1 MDFILRNNGS
11 IPDWVFVVCLLVLC
25 YITFVRVQFG
35 KNLSLIYLSTISRKY
50 SNQFFRESNN
60 QTSTYI
66 ILPIFIFVFSLLMS
80 HPSLNQTSNW
90 DGSVFLSFAFL
101 ASIYL
106 AIKYFILQFVA
117 ILFETKYLFEEI
129 NFHSFLFEKV
139 GGIFLFPLVL
149 LSIYSPFSSKAMFQI
164 ALIFFFLIF
173 VFKCIRIVYL
183 SFFKTSFS
191 KTHIIVYL
199 CALEILPLL
208 LFINKIS

>member
-1 MDFILRNNGS
+1 MDFILKNS
-11 IPDWVFVVCLLVLC
+11 LSTPDWVFVVSLFVLC

-60 QTSTYI
+60 QASTYI
-66 ILPIFIFVFSLLMS
+66 ILPIFIFVFSLLMT
-80 HPSLNQTSNW
+80 HPVLQQGSEW
-90 DGSVFLSFAFL
+90 DSSIFFNFVLL
-101 ASIYL
+101 ASLYL
-106 AIKYFILQFVA
+106 VLKYFILHIVA

-129 NFHSFLFEKV
+129 NYHSFLFEKV

-149 LSIYSPFSSKAMFQI
+149 LSIYSPFSSKIMFQI
-164 ALIFFFLIF
+164 ALAFFFLIF
-173 VFKCIRIVYL
+173 VFKCIRIIYL
-183 SFFKTSFS
+183 SFFKSSFS

-199 CALEILPLL
+199 CTLEILPLL